1 MKMGVFGWLQADT
14 VAAVWTAAAAIHR
27 EKNTV
32 EAAAAAGLQPQQ
44 AAANKLGMDH
54 TRISISI
61 SIWCCH
67 LILLSQL
74 ISQGQ
79 TAVQLLFIWC
89 WKRKTASALAQHK
102 ERMPWKP
109 RRGTGANEAAAGRTR
124 QRRKRTIQEPQSQA
138 RLPFPPSCPLQT
150 HSAPPSRAG
159 HPPPLILPQ
168 PGWRVAARED
178 RRRRRRLRRRRG
190 WLGEWPSRALAV
202 GEWCAL
208 DSRCSLFRPGGR
220 SHGAMAQ

>member
-1 MKMGVFGWLQADT
+1 
-14 VAAVWTAAAAIHR
+14 
-27 EKNTV
+27 
-32 EAAAAAGLQPQQ
+32 
-44 AAANKLGMDH
+44 MDH

-102 ERMPWKP
+102 ERIPWKP
-109 RRGTGANEAAAGRTR
+109 IRGTGANEAAAGRTR

-138 RLPFPPSCPLQT
+138 
-150 HSAPPSRAG
+150 
-159 HPPPLILPQ
+159 PPPIPPRPVPSKHTPRL
-168 PGWRVAARED
+168 RVGSSSSDPTATGMACGGERRSASSSAAAAAGAAWGVAVEGS
-178 RRRRRRLRRRRG
+178 RRR
-190 WLGEWPSRALAV
+190 
-202 GEWCAL
+202 
-208 DSRCSLFRPGGR
+208 
-220 SHGAMAQ
+220 

>member
-1 MKMGVFGWLQADT
+1 MRHLQLPLASSASSFNLFLTKALGRLDLY
-14 VAAVWTAAAAIHR
+14 IHILAHGSMPAWKWNGSHAHQHLVR
-27 EKNTV
+27 
-32 EAAAAAGLQPQQ
+32 
-44 AAANKLGMDH
+44 
-54 TRISISI
+54 
-61 SIWCCH
+61 CH

-102 ERMPWKP
+102 KRMPWKP
-109 RRGTGANEAAAGRTR
+109 RPGTGANEAAAGRTR
-124 QRRKRTIQEPQSQA
+124 ERRKRTIRASPTPSPA
-138 RLPFPPSCPLQT
+138 SHSPPSCPLQT